1 MYMSAKYK
9 TSKNIEKIKYLNKL
23 RVIPCSWIG
32 RVNISKMSI
41 FIKFSCIS
49 NAIPMKILEFSLCV
63 YVFIV

>member
-9 TSKNIEKIKYLNKL
+9 TSKNIEKNKILKL
-23 RVIPCSWIG
+23 RVISCSWIG

-49 NAIPMKILEFSLCV
+49 NAIPMKILEFSLCMCL
-63 YVFIV
+63 